1 MDGSSEFDLAI
12 SMLRHVAHGN
22 GVVLRIADAIETAHN
37 GEVEKLHEKVRSQR
51 KQLSEVQ
58 DALHRRNEGE
68 LKTRWLKEMD
78 ELNREIDDLKMQY
91 VIANRR
97 GIALKHE
104 NAELRAKL
112 DEQADTMHDGWVELP
127 TDADG
132 VPIHVGD
139 VMASDSGTK
148 GTVTS
153 IAPNSIVLDHSS
165 IGSNPKSF
173 RHYHAPTVEDVTCEF
188 LQDLS
193 DWLGLSLDIDYIKA
207 DSLFA
212 EYAQKLQLAKGGDE

>member
-1 MDGSSEFDLAI
+1 MSVEPI
-12 SMLRHVAHGN
+12 TTELRALLSAKPKGDPCWD
-22 GVVLRIADAIETAHN
+22 AMDAI
-37 GEVEKLHEKVRSQR
+37 
-51 KQLSEVQ
+51 
-58 DALHRRNEGE
+58 DAVH
-68 LKTRWLKEMD
+68 
-78 ELNREIDDLKMQY
+78 
-91 VIANRR
+91 A
-97 GIALKHE
+97 ALEAE

-112 DEQADTMHDGWVELP
+112 DEQGDSMHDGWVELP
-127 TDADG
+127 KDADG
-132 VPIHVGD
+132 EYIRVGD